1 MLRSVMADDDTDSKS
16 KASIL
21 SIMVGII
28 GLLAAIA
35 GFGKAYFESVKA
47 KEEADRLK
55 VQIPSVTSPAGHYH
69 WEVASEG
76 WWGYIDVNEQGIANI
91 QMWKFANC
99 PAGPQ
104 KLRLFDQIHDRTAT
118 LTVEQD
124 NRVRVDFPVVQYRY
138 DEKCVRVGADP
149 KTLKGYLDPIRAYY
163 SENIEYVGENGEAP
177 TGGMTLVKRR

>member
-1 MLRSVMADDDTDSKS
+1 MLRFVMADVDTNLQSKT
-16 KASIL
+16 SIL
-21 SIMVGII
+21 SIVVGIL

-35 GFGKAYFESVKA
+35 GFGKAYYESVKA

-55 VQIPSVTSPAGHYH
+55 VQIPAVTSPAGHYQ

-99 PAGPQ
+99 PGGPQ

-118 LTVEQD
+118 LTLEQD
-124 NRVRVDFPVVQYRY
+124 NRVRVDFPVIQNRY
-138 DEKCVRVGADP
+138 DEKCNKIGADP
-149 KTLKGYLDPIRAYY
+149 KTLKGYLDPTRSYY
-163 SENIEYVGENGEAP
+163 SDNVGYVAENGEAP
-177 TGGMTLVKRR
+177 PGGMTLVKRH